1 MYVQLGSSEDSR
13 VSPDGLENFGEGE
26 LDLDVR
32 CREGGVYCKFQLRKG
47 AFPRETCTCDVE
59 PVVRAEGKDED
70 QDEVGEEP
78 GKEEKGGS
86 SAQVPDPLRI
96 ARDSPSSRFDERVDR
111 IHPRL
116 PVEEDREDGE
126 SDEEGDESFSG
137 IPGNEEG

>member
-1 MYVQLGSSEDSR
+1 MKLGRS
-13 VSPDGLENFGEGE
+13 LE
-26 LDLDVR
+26 
-32 CREGGVYCKFQLRKG
+32 RK
-47 AFPRETCTCDVE
+47 
-59 PVVRAEGKDED
+59 K
-70 QDEVGEEP
+70 
-78 GKEEKGGS
+78 KKKKGGS